1 MTNDRSSLTE
11 YLIVMRAQMGDSKAF
26 NHLFEHYYPRLN
38 YYLRRMVND
47 EAEDVLQDVWL
58 IVVRR
63 LATLREPEA
72 FRSWLYKIAHNQA
85 ISKIRRKKS
94 AGVFVELNDETPV
107 EELLCDENTLF
118 QAYQISDLSRG
129 LEALSLHHKEVLTL
143 RFIES
148 LTYEEIAVVLDFP
161 VGTVRSRIYYAKK
174 SLITYLENQA
184 ISKF

>member
-94 AGVFVELNDETPV
+94 AGIFVELNDETPI
-107 EELLCDENTLF
+107 EDTLYDETVLF
-118 QAYQISDLSRG
+118 QKYQINDLNRG
-129 LEALSLHHKEVLTL
+129 LEVLSIPHREVLTL

-161 VGTVRSRIYYAKK
+161 VGTVRSRIHYAKK
-174 SLITYLENQA
+174 SLITYLENNA
-184 ISKF
+184 NSNS